1 MVRVRIGM
9 AMIGLLSVLFGCG
22 LDGIT
27 GQVLR
32 IEQDLY
38 FIKTPSGKEHV
49 LHIDNRTRK
58 DPVVPG
64 DNVHAYVR
72 KDGHAEFL
80 QRLDSE

>member
-9 AMIGLLSVLFGCG
+9 AMIGLLSVLSGCG

-27 GQVLR
+27 GQLLR
-32 IEQDLY
+32 IDQNLY
-38 FIKTPSGKEHV
+38 IVKTPNGEERT

-64 DNVHAYVR
+64 DNIHAYIG
-72 KDGHAEFL
+72 KDGHAEFV
-80 QRLDSE
+80 QRLGP